1 MKSVDVKSNTYINP
15 SKEINNIDP
24 KFEIGDIVRISTY
37 QNIFVKG
44 YSLNWSEELFVIK
57 KVKNIVRWTYVIS
70 DLKGQDILGT
80 FCKK

>member
-1 MKSVDVKSNTYINP
+1 MKSADVKSNTYINP

-37 QNIFVKG
+37 KNIFVKG
-44 YSLNWSEELFVIK
+44 YSPNWSEKLFVIK

-80 FCKK
+80 FYKK

>member
-37 QNIFVKG
+37 KNIFVKS
-44 YSLNWSEELFVIK
+44 YSPNWSEELFVIK

-80 FCKK
+80 FYKK

>member
-15 SKEINNIDP
+15 SKEINNIDS

-37 QNIFVKG
+37 KNIFLKS
-44 YSLNWSEELFVIK
+44 YSPNWSEELFVIK
-57 KVKNIVRWTYVIS
+57 KIKNIVRWTYVIS

-80 FCKK
+80 FYKK

>member
-1 MKSVDVKSNTYINP
+1 MKSVDVESNTYINS

-37 QNIFVKG
+37 KNIFVKS
-44 YSLNWSEELFVIK
+44 YSPNWSEELFVIK

-80 FCKK
+80 FYKK